1 MSSPATMADAAL
13 AAGRALLSCFDD
25 RCLVPVSFVIRNV
38 IGSITRLP
46 MHRRL
51 PLAYAASAYVL
62 VAATGL
68 IAQESRSAPT
78 ADVVAAKAN
87 EYMQAHVDVNGFSGS
102 VLIGKGDQVLFA
114 KGYGLAN
121 AEFNISNTPQ
131 TKFRLGS
138 ITKQFTAMAIMI
150 LAEKGKLSLDDPIS
164 KYIENSPEAW
174 KDVTIH
180 HLLSHTGG
188 VPSFTS
194 LPTYNASMPLPTTPT
209 KTIDRVRT
217 MKLEFKPGEKFNYSN
232 TGYVMLGAI
241 IEKVSGQS
249 YEKYLDE
256 NVFTPLGMKNSG
268 YDSPT
273 KILANRASG
282 FESSGGKLSHAPY
295 LDMTLP
301 HAAGALYSTV
311 EDLHRWSTALDESKL
326 ISPVFASKM
335 YTPVK
340 NNYAY
345 GWAIGKRF
353 GRQLVGHGG
362 GINGFQTDITRF
374 PDEKLCVVVLCNNV
388 RSQPGAVSNGLA
400 AIALGEK
407 YDVPKKRKVVAVP
420 TKILDTYVGDYQ
432 IIPGMVLTVTRDGE
446 RLFGQATGQGQ
457 AELLAES
464 ETAFFVREAN
474 AVVTFVKDATGK
486 ITHLMLKQGGRDT
499 KANRV
504 K

>member
-1 MSSPATMADAAL
+1 
-13 AAGRALLSCFDD
+13 
-25 RCLVPVSFVIRNV
+25 
-38 IGSITRLP
+38 

-51 PLAYAASAYVL
+51 PLALAASAYV
-62 VAATGL
+62 VAATTGL
-68 IAQESRSAPT
+68 SAQESKSAPT
-78 ADVVAAKAN
+78 PDVVAAKAN
-87 EYMQAHVDVNGFSGS
+87 EYLQSHVDVNGFSGS

-121 AEFNISNTPQ
+121 AEFNLNNTPQ

-150 LAEKGKLSLDDPIS
+150 LVEKGRLSLDDPIS

-194 LPTYNASMPLPTTPT
+194 LPTYNDSMPLPTTPT

-241 IEKVSGQS
+241 IEKVAGKT
-249 YEKYLDE
+249 YEKFLEE
-256 NVFTPLGMKNSG
+256 NVFTPLGMKDSG
-268 YDSPT
+268 YDMPT

-282 FESSGGKLSHAPY
+282 FELRDGRLVHAPY
-295 LDMTLP
+295 LDMTVP

-311 EDLHRWSTALDESKL
+311 EDLHRWSTALDDGKL
-326 ISPVFASKM
+326 ISPALAPKM

-340 NNYAY
+340 GNYAY
-345 GWAIGKRF
+345 GWAVGKRF
-353 GRQLVGHGG
+353 GRQFVGHGG
-362 GINGFQTDITRF
+362 GIEGFQTDITRF
-374 PDEKLCVVVLCNNV
+374 PDERLCVVVLCNNN
-388 RSQPGAVSNGLA
+388 RSQPGAVATGLA
-400 AIALGEK
+400 AIALGAK
-407 YDVPKKRKVVAVP
+407 YELPKKRKFVTVP
-420 TKILDTYVGDYQ
+420 AMILDRYVGDYQ
-432 IIPGMVLTVTRDGE
+432 IAPGFVLSITRDGE
-446 RLFGQATGQGQ
+446 RLFGQATGQGK

-464 ETAFFVREAN
+464 ESAFFVREAN
-474 AVVTFVKDATGK
+474 AVVTFVKDANGK
-486 ITHLMLKQGGRDT
+486 ITHLMLKQGALDT

>member
-1 MSSPATMADAAL
+1 
-13 AAGRALLSCFDD
+13 
-25 RCLVPVSFVIRNV
+25 
-38 IGSITRLP
+38 
-46 MHRRL
+46 MHRRVL
-51 PLAYAASAYVL
+51 LAITAAAFF
-62 VAATGL
+62 AFATTGL
-68 IAQESRSAPT
+68 NAQESKSLPSAE
-78 ADVVAAKAN
+78 VVAAKAD
-87 EYMQAHVDVNGFSGS
+87 EYVKAQADANGFSGS
-102 VLIGKGDQVLFA
+102 VLIAKGDKVLFA

-138 ITKQFTAMAIMI
+138 ITKQFAAMAIMI
-150 LAEKGKLSLDDPIS
+150 LAEKGKLSLEDPVS

-180 HLLSHTGG
+180 HLLSHTSGI
-188 VPSFTS
+188 PSFTS
-194 LPTYNASMPLPTTPT
+194 LPSYGASMPLPTTPT
-209 KTIDRVRT
+209 KTIDRVRA

-249 YEKYLDE
+249 FEKYLEE
-256 NVFTPLGMKNSG
+256 NVFTPLGMKDSG

-273 KILANRASG
+273 KILKNRASG
-282 FESSGGKLSHAPY
+282 FEVAGDKISHASY
-295 LDMTLP
+295 LDMTVP

-311 EDLHRWSTALDESKL
+311 EDLHRWSMALDDGKL
-326 ISPVFASKM
+326 ISPGFAPKM

-345 GWAIGKRF
+345 GWVVGKRY
-353 GRQLVGHGG
+353 GKQTIGHGG

-374 PDEKLCVVVLCNNV
+374 PEEKLCIVVLCNNN
-388 RSQPGAVSNGLA
+388 RSQPGIVANGLS
-400 AIALGEK
+400 AIAMGEK
-407 YDVPKKRKVVAVP
+407 YENPKKRKFITVAP
-420 TKILDTYVGDYQ
+420 KILDTYVGDYQ
-432 IIPGMVLTVTRDGE
+432 IVPGMVLSVTREGE
-446 RLFGQATGQGQ
+446 RLFGQATGQGK
-457 AELLAES
+457 AELRAES

-474 AVVTFVKDATGK
+474 AVVTFGKDAAGK
-486 ITHLMLKQGGRDT
+486 VTHLMLKQGGLDT

>member
-1 MSSPATMADAAL
+1 ML
-13 AAGRALLSCFDD
+13 
-25 RCLVPVSFVIRNV
+25 
-38 IGSITRLP
+38 
-46 MHRRL
+46 RRL
-51 PLAYAASAYVL
+51 PLAIVASAFFL
-62 VAATGL
+62 VATTGL
-68 IAQESRSAPT
+68 YAQESKSAPS

-87 EYMQAHVDVNGFSGS
+87 DFLQAHVDVNGFSGS

-114 KGYGLAN
+114 RGYGLAN
-121 AEFNISNTPQ
+121 AEFNITNTPQ

-138 ITKQFTAMAIMI
+138 ITKQFTAMAIML
-150 LAEKGKLSLDDPIS
+150 LAEKGKLSLEDPIS
-164 KYIENSPEAW
+164 KYIENSPEPW

-194 LPTYNASMPLPTTPT
+194 LPTYGASMPLPTTPS

-249 YEKYLDE
+249 YEKYLEE
-256 NVFTPLGMKNSG
+256 NVFMPLGMKNTG

-282 FESSGGKLSHAPY
+282 FEIAGDKLSHASY
-295 LDMTLP
+295 LDMTIP
-301 HAAGALYSTV
+301 YAAGALYSTV
-311 EDLHRWSTALDESKL
+311 EDMHQWSMALDDGKL
-326 ISPVFASKM
+326 ISPASATKM

-353 GRQLVGHGG
+353 GRQTIGHGG

-374 PDEKLCVVVLCNNV
+374 PSEKLCVVVLCNNN
-388 RSQPGAVSNGLA
+388 RSQPGQVANGLA

-407 YDVPKKRKVVAVP
+407 YDLPKKRKFITVAP
-420 TKILDTYVGDYQ
+420 KILDLYVGDYQ
-432 IIPGMVLTVTRDGE
+432 VAPGLVLSITRDGE
-446 RLFGQATGQGQ
+446 HLFGQATGQGK
-457 AELLAES
+457 AELHAES

-474 AVVTFVKDATGK
+474 GVITFAKDATGK
-486 ITHLMLKQGGRDT
+486 ITHLTLKQGGRDT